1 VTDRDQSERKLVGVR
16 VLEVQ
21 PELGEGLD
29 EEQAALARRH
39 VVAVLD
45 SAEAGP
51 WRPADRYQRTPGA
64 LGLLIVDGMVA
75 RDLRIAGRWCS
86 ELLGPGDLLRPWDYE
101 EEGGESVQSDSS
113 WTVLEPLRVAVLD
126 ERFARVACRWPQL
139 VAGFLSRTLRRS
151 RWMAILLAISNLT
164 RVDER
169 VTALMWHLADR
180 WGHVTPEGV
189 VVPVPLT
196 HDMIGRLVGAHR
208 PSVTSALGE
217 LQRASVLTRRDN
229 GWLLLGD
236 PPERLRENGHSNGH
250 GEARAKLAGI
260 IDPTLM
266 VSLPALAANALF

>member
-1 VTDRDQSERKLVGVR
+1 VTDKDQSERKLVGVR

-21 PELGEGLD
+21 PELAEGLD
-29 EEQAALARRH
+29 DEQAALARRH

-45 SAEAGP
+45 SVEPGP
-51 WRPADRYQRTPGA
+51 WRPADAYRRTPGA

-101 EEGGESVQSDSS
+101 DDGGASVQSDSS
-113 WTVLEPLRVAVLD
+113 WTVLEPVRVAVLD
-126 ERFARVACRWPQL
+126 ERFARVACKWPQL
-139 VAGFLSRTLRRS
+139 VAGIVSRTLRRS

-208 PSVTSALGE
+208 PSVTSALGD
-217 LQRASVLTRRDN
+217 LGRSSVLTRREN
-229 GWLLLGD
+229 GWLLHGE
-236 PPERLRENGHSNGH
+236 PPERLTANRNGHRN
-250 GEARAKLAGI
+250 GEARPKLAGV

-266 VSLPALAANALF
+266 ASLPALAANALF